1 MATANGNTGAYLKSA
16 PLTGAPSHNLFLVEQ
31 EVQHAA

>member
-1 MATANGNTGAYLKSA
+1 MANANGNTSAYLKSA
-16 PLTGAPSHNLFLVEQ
+16 PLTGTSSHNLFLVEQ

>member
-1 MATANGNTGAYLKSA
+1 MATANGNTSAYLKSA
-16 PLTGAPSHNLFLVEQ
+16 PLTGAPSHNLFFVEQ